1 VRPVVVSDRWGR
13 IVVLRNE
20 GIVGEIAPKRSVGPR
35 RGLALGG
42 QQRRVR
48 HRGMTLITRLTHI
61 VWHLQVECVDGFQ
74 FQILAGVDNAAGLRM
89 VFRVNELSHDVHRRV
104 YTNVQDKGS
113 KVEHIEVWTSA

>member
-48 HRGMTLITRLTHI
+48 HRGMTLIT
-61 VWHLQVECVDGFQ
+61 
-74 FQILAGVDNAAGLRM
+74 
-89 VFRVNELSHDVHRRV
+89 LSG
-104 YTNVQDKGS
+104 TCK
-113 KVEHIEVWTSA
+113 